1 MTDENLLI
9 IELIREWLVFNQLS
23 SSNSVFMAETG
34 APAMPLDR
42 PELATLVGVVDDAQ
56 SSQLCVR
63 TSVWAVV
70 SDSLACVAD
79 ARTLARLLR
88 PLLYELVE
96 RSRMRHALPP
106 PLPPTHGRK

>member
-23 SSNSVFMAETG
+23 SSNSVFLAETG

-63 TSVWAVV
+63 YACSREA
-70 SDSLACVAD
+70 SDLPAC
-79 ARTLARLLR
+79 
-88 PLLYELVE
+88 
-96 RSRMRHALPP
+96 
-106 PLPPTHGRK
+106 